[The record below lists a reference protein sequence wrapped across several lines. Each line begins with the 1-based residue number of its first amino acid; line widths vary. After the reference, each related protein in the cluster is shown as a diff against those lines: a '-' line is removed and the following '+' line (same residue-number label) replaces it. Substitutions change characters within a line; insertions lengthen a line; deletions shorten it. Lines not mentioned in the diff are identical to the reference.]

1 MWKKLENQQDIQ
13 SFLNEMVYFHDA
25 CIKELKYTSGAF
37 VRENLCMKPLN
48 DQRVVSVVVQRQWE
62 ENAMIEM
69 EFAGLRYLRLCPVD
83 ESYTCEILGAT
94 MCVHDGMIYWC
105 DCEGVEP
112 SEFGRY
118 QGTILCAK
126 EFRWR
131 AVEGHMGEAAFY
143 RAMGGNKEG

>member
-1 MWKKLENQQDIQ
+1 
-13 SFLNEMVYFHDA
+13 
-25 CIKELKYTSGAF
+25 
-37 VRENLCMKPLN
+37 MKPLN

-112 SEFGRY
+112 SEFEQY
-118 QGTILCAK
+118 QGTIFCAK

-143 RAMGGNKEG
+143 RAMG